1 MEKWKNWALVA
12 LGAGFIAFQIY
23 LIWYSMGVI
32 SQRILHIC
40 FAVEIAHMSKPLS
53 LRNRIGKILDAVLIL
68 VPVAIAIYV
77 LVNQEHIETRLQYV
91 DAMTWVE
98 VVLGTMLIVAV
109 IEAARR
115 ALGTGLTIVVLAFI
129 AYYFLGPIMPGLL
142 AHTRVSFSDF
152 VESNF
157 IASTGMFG
165 VPVGV
170 SVQDVFYFIMF
181 GSFLTMSGG
190 GRFLIDLA
198 IRVAGRSQG
207 GPAKVA
213 VVASALFGTISGSA
227 VANVVGT
234 GVMTIPLMKRVGY
247 PPKTA
252 GAVEAIA
259 STGGQLMPPVMGA
272 AAFVLAEMTR
282 TPYLMVCKA
291 AIMPAIA
298 YYLSLF
304 AFVHFKAGAIGIRIL
319 SKEDLAEFG
328 TSILRRLHLLIPIGV
343 LIYSIAAQSSLMTA
357 AFRAS
362 VAAVLVG
369 FLRRE
374 TRPTLSQIME
384 GIADVGK
391 QASTV
396 AIPCAAAGIIIGSLT
411 LTGAGLKFT
420 DLLLGITG
428 GMLIP
433 TVLLTMLACII
444 LGMGMPTTAAY
455 IMAAVLMGPA
465 LVKLGFPL
473 LSAHL
478 FIFYFAI
485 ISMVTP
491 PVAVAAYAGAAIAGA
506 DMWETGWE
514 AFWMAIPGFIIP
526 FIFLSSPAL
535 LLEHSS
541 LSEII
546 RTCATTFIGVVALA
560 GSMVGWFRTRLKLWE
575 RIALL
580 LSGVLMLIPEL
591 YTDIIGLV
599 LFGVIYIG
607 QRMKGSRVTPNSD
620 NL

>member
-1 MEKWKNWALVA
+1 MDKWRNWAVA
-12 LGAGFIAFQIY
+12 SLGAGFIAFQLY
-23 LIWYSMGVI
+23 LIWFTMGVI

-40 FAVEIAHMSKPLS
+40 FAVAIAFVSKPLLS
-53 LRNRIGKILDAVLIL
+53 RRGIGIALDVLLVL
-68 VPVAIAIYV
+68 VPVGTAAYV
-77 LVNQEHIETRLQYV
+77 LVSQDHIETRLQYV

-98 VVLGTMLIVAV
+98 VILGTMLILAV
-109 IEAARR
+109 LEATRR
-115 ALGTGLTIVVLAFI
+115 ALGAGLTIVVSVFI
-129 AYYFLGPIMPGLL
+129 AYYFLGPYMPGLL
-142 AHTRVSFSDF
+142 VHKRVSFFDF
-152 VESNF
+152 IESNF

-181 GSFLTMSGG
+181 GSFLSMSGG

-198 IRVAGRSQG
+198 IRIAGRSQG
-207 GPAKVA
+207 GPAKTA

-291 AIMPAIA
+291 AIMPAVA
-298 YYLSLF
+298 FYLSLF
-304 AFVHFKAGAIGIRIL
+304 AFVHFKAGALGIPVL
-319 SKEDLAEFG
+319 TKEDLKEYSA
-328 TSILRRLHLLIPIGV
+328 SIVQRMHLLIPIAV
-343 LIYSIAAQSSLMTA
+343 LIYSLATWSSLMTA

-362 VAAVLVG
+362 IAAILVG

-374 TRPTLSQIME
+374 TRPSLSQIVE
-384 GIADVGK
+384 GISDVGK
-391 QASTV
+391 QTSIV

-420 DLLLGITG
+420 DLLLGLTG

-433 TVLLTMLACII
+433 TIFLTMLACII

-465 LVKLGFPL
+465 LVKMGFPM

-491 PVAVAAYAGAAIAGA
+491 PVAVAAYAGAGIAGA

-526 FIFLSSPAL
+526 FVFLSSPAL
-535 LLEHSS
+535 LLESSS
-541 LSEII
+541 LSEIL

-560 GSMVGWFRTRLKLWE
+560 GSMVGWFRVRFEWWE
-575 RIALL
+575 RIVLFS
-580 LSGVLMLIPEL
+580 SGILMLIPEF

-599 LFGVIYIG
+599 LFGVIYVG
-607 QRMKGSRVTPNSD
+607 QRMKRP
-620 NL
+620 

>member
-1 MEKWKNWALVA
+1 VA
-12 LGAGFIAFQIY
+12 LGAGFIAFQVY
-23 LIWYSMGVI
+23 LIWYTMGVI

-40 FAVEIAHMSKPLS
+40 FAVAIAFVSKPLL
-53 LRNRIGKILDAVLIL
+53 LRWRMGRILDAVLMQ
-68 VPVAIAIYV
+68 VPLATAVYV

-91 DAMTWVE
+91 DAITWVE
-98 VVLGTMLIVAV
+98 IVLGTMLIVAV
-109 IEAARR
+109 MEATRR
-115 ALGTGLTIVVLAFI
+115 ALGTGLTIVVSAFI
-129 AYYFLGPIMPGLL
+129 AYYFLGPYMPGLL
-142 AHTRVSFSDF
+142 AHTRVSFYDF

-181 GSFLTMSGG
+181 GSFLAMSGG

-198 IRVAGRSQG
+198 IRIAGRSQG
-207 GPAKVA
+207 GPAKTA
-213 VVASALFGTISGSA
+213 VVASALLGTISGSA

-291 AIMPAIA
+291 AVMPAIA

-304 AFVHFKAGAIGIRIL
+304 AFVHFKAGAIGIPIL
-319 SKEDLAEFG
+319 TKEDLAEYS
-328 TSILRRLHLLIPIGV
+328 TSILRRLHLLFPIAV
-343 LIYSIAAQSSLMTA
+343 LIYSLASSSSLMTA

-362 VAAVLVG
+362 LAAVIVG

-374 TRPTLSQIME
+374 TRPSFSQIME

-391 QASTV
+391 QTTTV

-433 TVLLTMLACII
+433 TVLLTMMACLI

-465 LVKLGFPL
+465 LVKLGFPM

-491 PVAVAAYAGAAIAGA
+491 PVAVAAYAGAGIAGA

-514 AFWMAIPGFIIP
+514 AFRMATPGFIIP

-535 LLEHSS
+535 LLGHSS

-560 GSMVGWFRTRLKLWE
+560 GSMLGWFRTRLELWE
-575 RIALL
+575 RIGLL
-580 LSGVLMLIPEL
+580 LSGVLMLIPEF

-599 LFGVIYIG
+599 LFGVIYLG
-607 QRMKGSRVTPNSD
+607 QRVKAVKTLSLHSSG
-620 NL
+620 